1 LFCTKKTHT
10 GGIGDGIIGN
20 GGAPG
25 CGPGIKPGGPGGS
38 QPGGTNGEVGV
49 GDGIPP

>member
-1 LFCTKKTHT
+1 M
-10 GGIGDGIIGN
+10 GN

-38 QPGGTNGEVGV
+38 HPGGTNGEVGV
-49 GDGIPP
+49 GDGILPYLLKNI